1 MGIFNF
7 RKKMRERLEEVF
19 SEEED
24 APAAR
29 MEATDARSDGPAA
42 PPAGGSPATPLMER
56 ATEFF
61 GKLQQRADEL
71 AQEATESGQLIA
83 DADTD
88 PFKRS
93 FAQFKSG
100 ILAQFTAILQKG
112 NQTFSSQIMPKAG
125 FTEMAPLSELFSTW
139 QQHVTDRM
147 TGVFDNIQERDLEKE
162 YADTQAEYAV
172 AREQAHCKQCG
183 AKLEIKQF
191 YFMATYITC
200 SYCQTQNTFD
210 PGSKARMMEHLARPL
225 AELRNK
231 PLYDRYREERNRAG
245 VKAAAPYYEAFAKG
259 MAAEMDKILPGM
271 EEQHRNFYRRMMHEY
286 NNHGLAL

>member
-7 RKKMRERLEEVF
+7 RKKTRERLEEVLND
-19 SEEED
+19 EEE
-24 APAAR
+24 APAAHT
-29 MEATDARSDGPAA
+29 EATAARSEVPSKPAA
-42 PPAGGSPATPLMER
+42 GGAPATPLMER
-56 ATEFF
+56 ATQFF

-88 PFKRS
+88 PYKRS

-125 FTEMAPLSELFSTW
+125 FGDMQALSELFSTW
-139 QQHVTDRM
+139 QQYVTGRM
-147 TGVFDNIQERDLEKE
+147 TGVFDSIQERDLEKE
-162 YADTQAEYAV
+162 YADTQAEYA
-172 AREQAHCKQCG
+172 AACEQAHCKQCG

-210 PGSKARMMEHLARPL
+210 PGSKARLMEHLARPL

-245 VKAAAPYYEAFAKG
+245 AKAATPFYEAFAKG

-271 EEQHRNFYRRMMHEY
+271 EEQHQNFYRRMMHEY
-286 NNHGLAL
+286 TTHHLAF